1 MFSRRYL
8 AMWCAIALAAVCA
21 ALAATHR
28 LSWFWIIAPAALVA
42 LGVFDL
48 TQQRHAILR
57 NYPLWGHLRF
67 IFEFIR
73 PEIRQYFVE
82 DDTDEKPFSRA
93 QRSIVYQRA
102 KNDVDSRPYGTE
114 LDVKAIAHEW
124 ISHSLAPTR
133 LDGHDFRIVVGPD
146 RAQPYSMSIFNVSAM
161 SFGSLSANAIMALN
175 LGAKK
180 GNFAHDTGEGSM
192 SKYHREHGGDII
204 WEIASGYFGCRN
216 DDGTFNAEKFAKQA
230 AEPQVKMIEVKL
242 SQGAKPGHG
251 GVLPAAKITPEIA
264 ETRGVPMG
272 RDCISPATHSEFST
286 PRELLEFVERLRTLS
301 GGKPTG
307 FKLCIGHPWEFF
319 GIAKAM
325 LETGILP
332 DFIVVDGAEGG
343 TGAAPLEFT
352 DHVGVPL
359 QEGLLLVHNTL
370 VGIGLRQRIRIGA
383 SGKMITAFDIAKTL
397 AIGADWVNA
406 ARGFMFAVG
415 CIQAQTCHTGRCPT
429 GVATQD
435 PVRQRALVV
444 PDKADR
450 VFNFHHNTLHALQEI
465 IQAAGL
471 RHPAELRAHHI
482 VRRVSS
488 HEVRL
493 MSELLKYL
501 EPNDLLNGNFRYT
514 LFEKYWPIAQSD
526 SFSPKAELAAC

>member
-1 MFSRRYL
+1 MLSRRYL
-8 AMWCAIALAAVCA
+8 ALWCAILLLVACA
-21 ALAATHR
+21 ALAASHR
-28 LSWFWIIAPAALVA
+28 LAWPWLVVPLLLVA
-42 LGVFDL
+42 LGGFDL

-67 IFEFIR
+67 MFEFIR

-82 DDTDEKPFSRA
+82 NDTDEKPFSRQ

-114 LDVKAIAHEW
+114 LDVKAVAHEW

-133 LDGHDFRIVVGPD
+133 LDGHDFRVVVGPD
-146 RAQPYSMSIFNVSAM
+146 REHPYAMSIFNVSAM

-192 SKYHREHGGDII
+192 SKYHRRHGGDII

-216 DDGTFNAEKFAKQA
+216 DDGTFNPEKFARQA
-230 AEPQVKMIEVKL
+230 SEPQVRMIEIKL

-286 PRELLEFVERLRTLS
+286 PRGLLEFVERLRRLS

-352 DHVGVPL
+352 DHIGVPL

-406 ARGFMFAVG
+406 ARGFMFAIG

-444 PDKADR
+444 PDKAER
-450 VFNFHHNTLHALQEI
+450 VYNFHRNTLHALQEI

-471 RHPAELRAHHI
+471 NHPAELRAHHI

-488 HEVRL
+488 HEVSL
-493 MSELLKYL
+493 MSDLLKYL
-501 EPNDLLNGNFRYT
+501 QPNDLLEGRYRYS
-514 LFEKYWPIAQSD
+514 LYEKYWPVAS
-526 SFSPKAELAAC
+526 AETFAPQIELLAT

>member
-8 AMWCAIALAAVCA
+8 AMWCAVLLVVICVALAAMQ
-21 ALAATHR
+21 R
-28 LSWFWIIAPAALVA
+28 ISWFWLAVPGLLVA
-42 LGVFDL
+42 LGAWDL
-48 TQQRHAILR
+48 TQPRHAILR
-57 NYPLWGHLRF
+57 NYPLWGHFRF
-67 IFEFIR
+67 MFEFIR
-73 PEIRQYFVE
+73 PEIRQYFFE
-82 DDTDEKPFSRA
+82 DDTDEKPFSRV

-102 KNDVDSRPYGTE
+102 KNETDSRPYGTE
-114 LDVKAIAHEW
+114 IDVKAVGHEW
-124 ISHSLAPTR
+124 ISHSLAPTQV
-133 LDGHDFRIVVGPD
+133 DGHDFRIVVGAG
-146 RAQPYSMSIFNVSAM
+146 REQPYSMSIFNVSAM
-161 SFGSLSANAIMALN
+161 SFGSLSANAIRALN

-192 SKYHREHGGDII
+192 SKHHREHGGDII

-216 DDGTFNAEKFAKQA
+216 DDGTFNADQFAKQA
-230 AEPQVKMIEVKL
+230 REPQVKMIEIKL

-272 RDCISPATHSEFST
+272 RDCVSPASHSEFST
-286 PRELLEFVERLRTLS
+286 PRGLLEFVDRLRKLS

-343 TGAAPLEFT
+343 TGAAPLEFA

-359 QEGLLLVHNTL
+359 QEGLLLVRNTL
-370 VGIGLRQRIRIGA
+370 VGIGLRHRIRIGA

-435 PVRQRALVV
+435 PVRQRALIVT
-444 PDKADR
+444 DKSDR
-450 VFNFHHNTLHALQEI
+450 VFSYHHNTLHALKEI
-465 IQAAGL
+465 VQATGL
-471 RHPAELRAHHI
+471 RHPSDLRPHHI

-488 HEVRL
+488 YEVRL
-493 MSELLKYL
+493 MCDLLKYL
-501 EPNDLLNGNFRYT
+501 EPNDLLNGNYRYT
-514 LFEKYWPIAQSD
+514 LYEKWWPVASSD
-526 SFSPKAELAAC
+526 SFTPEVRSVEA